1 MYESSLCGLN
11 ERMNGRAAKEDGVLY
26 RQLLKLLSL
35 LSLFHFSFYF
45 IKMIEEKNDK
55 EFHERNL
62 NNDLFHGKAI
72 KGQRHK
78 ITGPRQHIF

>member
-1 MYESSLCGLN
+1 
-11 ERMNGRAAKEDGVLY
+11 MNDRAAKEDGVLY
-26 RQLLKLLSL
+26 RQFLKLLSL

-55 EFHERNL
+55 ERNL